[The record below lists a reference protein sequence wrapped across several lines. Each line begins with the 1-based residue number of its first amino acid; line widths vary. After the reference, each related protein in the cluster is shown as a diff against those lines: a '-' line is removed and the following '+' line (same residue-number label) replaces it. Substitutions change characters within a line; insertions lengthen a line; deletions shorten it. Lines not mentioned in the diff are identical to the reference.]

1 MFHVVQDEEHA
12 IFSGDHVLG
21 FGTTQLVDL
30 YDYMSTLRR
39 MKDYQPTRCYPGHGP
54 AIGEAGDG
62 GYAIE
67 FLERYEAHRQSR
79 EDQVVQLLQR
89 MAPNDSTSSPD
100 GEELDI
106 GEDLPIGAHGGRL
119 DPAVWRRPST
129 LLIAQTLYQNTEGS
143 KMQNACD
150 NIEKIMIKLCL
161 DGRAQCVDK
170 DDDTPISVAK
180 QRYNMQG
187 GPLPEN
193 ARWRW
198 IRGRQATL

>member
-1 MFHVVQDEEHA
+1 MVQDEEHA

-39 MKDYQPTRCYPGHGP
+39 MKDYRPTRCYPGHGP
-54 AIGEAGDG
+54 TIGAAGDG

-89 MAPNDSTSSPD
+89 MTPNDRTWPSD
-100 GEELDI
+100 REELDV
-106 GEDLPIGAHGGRL
+106 GEDLPIGGPI

-129 LLIAQTLYQNTEGS
+129 LLIAKTLYQNTEGS

-161 DGRAQCVDK
+161 DGRAECVDK
-170 DDDTPISVAK
+170 DNDTLISVAK
-180 QRYNMQG
+180 HRYNMQG
-187 GPLPEN
+187 GALPKN